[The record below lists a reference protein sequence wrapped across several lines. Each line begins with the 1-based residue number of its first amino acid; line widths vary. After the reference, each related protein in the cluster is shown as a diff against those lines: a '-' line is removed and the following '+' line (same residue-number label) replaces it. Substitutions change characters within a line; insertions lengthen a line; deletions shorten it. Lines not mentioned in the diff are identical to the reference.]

1 MKHILIFAGTTEGK
15 ELMEKI
21 KHFPVEVFV
30 SVATEYGKEC
40 LLKEPEE
47 ARAPYAKHGEVQ
59 AGNLNVIAG
68 RMKEVEM
75 KNYIRKQE
83 IDLVVDATHPFARE
97 VTKNIKE
104 ACQETEVPYIRLLRK
119 PVQKEEGLIYVSSIE
134 EGVRFLEKTEG
145 NILITTGSKE
155 LAAYAE
161 LTDYRNRCYARVLS
175 TKESVE
181 ESVRL
186 GLEGDHL
193 IAMQGPYSEEM
204 NIATIH
210 HVKASWLITKESG
223 SAGGFDDKARAAA
236 KTGTVLVVVERPKE
250 EGCTFEETVERIHAC
265 SLQ

>member
-1 MKHILIFAGTTEGK
+1 MKHILIFAGTTDGR

-30 SVATEYGKEC
+30 SVATEYGREC
-40 LLKEPEE
+40 LLKEPEGE
-47 ARAPYAKHGEVQ
+47 RAYYAKHGEVQ

-75 KNYIRKQE
+75 KNYILRQK
-83 IDLVVDATHPFARE
+83 IDLVVDATHPFAQE

-104 ACQETEVPYIRLLRK
+104 ACRETNVSYVRLLRTQ
-119 PVQKEEGLIYVSSIE
+119 VEKEENLVYVSSVE
-134 EGVRFLEKTEG
+134 EGVQWLEKTTG

-155 LAAYAE
+155 LAAYTK
-161 LTDYRNRCYARVLS
+161 LTDYQNRCYARVLS

-186 GLEGDHL
+186 GLEGTHL
-193 IAMQGPYSEEM
+193 IAMQGPFSEEM

-210 HVKASWLITKESG
+210 HVQAEYLITKESG
-223 SAGGFDDKARAAA
+223 SAGGFEDKARAAA
-236 KTGTVLVVVERPKE
+236 RTGAVLVVVERPKE
-250 EGCTFEETVERIHAC
+250 EGETFDEVVERIRVW